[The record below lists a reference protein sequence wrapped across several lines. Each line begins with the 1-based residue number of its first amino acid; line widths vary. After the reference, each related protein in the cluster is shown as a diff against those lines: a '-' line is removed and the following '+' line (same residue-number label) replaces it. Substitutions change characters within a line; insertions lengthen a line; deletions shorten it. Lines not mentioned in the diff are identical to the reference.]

1 MGKYA
6 YFIWAAYGVSAL
18 VLIGLTFYIWSDLK
32 RQARLLRR
40 LQDKGTPKRPS
51 ARAMDNAP

>member
-6 YFIWAAYGVSAL
+6 FFIWAAYGVSAL

-32 RQARLLRR
+32 RQARLLQR

-51 ARAMDNAP
+51 ARAMDKAP